1 MAERKTY
8 EELTFCDDF
17 MFCKVLENDPDLC
30 KALLEVILG
39 HKIRGHVQL
48 RKQASIDHSA
58 LSHGV
63 RFDVFAMDKNGIAY
77 DVEMQQA
84 GSPKELPKR
93 SRYQQSMMDLE
104 LLRPGEAYGRLR
116 KSYVIFIC
124 RFNMYP
130 QEGLHKYSFRN
141 VCRELPKL
149 ELEDGAE
156 TIFLCTKGKADDA
169 PKELQNLF
177 QYMEEQAAGD
187 ALTERIDAAVQQARI
202 LGKWRKEYMTLQDYM
217 QKERQEGRKEER
229 ANTLRE
235 KKRADAAEKRADNE
249 RTRADAAEAKI
260 KELEARLK
268 ELGG

>member
-1 MAERKTY
+1 MRN
-8 EELTFCDDF
+8 LT
-17 MFCKVLENDPDLC
+17 
-30 KALLEVILG
+30 
-39 HKIRGHVQL
+39 
-48 RKQASIDHSA
+48 
-58 LSHGV
+58 
-63 RFDVFAMDKNGIAY
+63 
-77 DVEMQQA
+77 

-141 VCRELPKL
+141 VCRELPEL
-149 ELEDGAE
+149 ELDDGAE
-156 TIFLCTKGKADDA
+156 TIFLCTKGKADDVPA
-169 PKELQNLF
+169 ELKNLF
-177 QYMEEQAAGD
+177 QYMEEQATGD

-202 LGKWRKEYMTLQDYM
+202 LGKWRKEYMTLQDYLQREHVSG
-217 QKERQEGRKEER
+217 QKEGRKEER

-249 RTRADAAEAKI
+249 RTRADAAEARAGAAESKV

>member
-17 MFCKVLENDPDLC
+17 MFCKVLEDDPELC

-39 HKIRGHVQL
+39 HKIRGHVQV

-130 QEGLHKYSFRN
+130 RAGDRRQVDRADRRRSAAGKDPRKVEERVYDFTGLH
-141 VCRELPKL
+141 
-149 ELEDGAE
+149 A
-156 TIFLCTKGKADDA
+156 
-169 PKELQNLF
+169 
-177 QYMEEQAAGD
+177 
-187 ALTERIDAAVQQARI
+187 
-202 LGKWRKEYMTLQDYM
+202 
-217 QKERQEGRKEER
+217 
-229 ANTLRE
+229 
-235 KKRADAAEKRADNE
+235 KRATG
-249 RTRADAAEAKI
+249 RTQRGTRQHPAGKKA
-260 KELEARLK
+260 
-268 ELGG
+268 GGCG